1 MKVEEMENKV
11 HPVKTTML
19 EGEYRLIL
27 DAIAVYTKNI
37 RVIFDSD
44 LDETISNDSKERKLA
59 MCSTLTR
66 HINAILTEQVNSKHL
81 DDTYT
86 DEEIAEIEEYID
98 FLKNKV
104 SEIKEDNNESEE
116 RKLQVV

>member
-1 MKVEEMENKV
+1 MRVEEMENKV

-37 RVIFDSD
+37 RVMFDSD
-44 LDETISNDSKERKLA
+44 LDETISNDAKERKLA

-81 DDTYT
+81 SDDSYT
-86 DEEIAEIEEYID
+86 EEEIAEIEQYID
-98 FLKNKV
+98 FLKDKV
-104 SEIKEDNNESEE
+104 SDIKYNNNSEE
-116 RKLQVV
+116 RKFKVV

>member
-37 RVIFDSD
+37 RVMFDSD
-44 LDETISNDSKERKLA
+44 LDETISNDAKERKLA

>member
-37 RVIFDSD
+37 RVMFDSA

-66 HINAILTEQVNSKHL
+66 HINAILTEQVKRNCRNRRIYKL
-81 DDTYT
+81 
-86 DEEIAEIEEYID
+86 
-98 FLKNKV
+98 F
-104 SEIKEDNNESEE
+104 KEQSIRN
-116 RKLQVV
+116 

>member
-37 RVIFDSD
+37 RVMFDSD

-86 DEEIAEIEEYID
+86 DEEIAEIEEYI
-98 FLKNKV
+98 KNKV